1 MGWFC
6 SSIRIYFKNHL
17 ILAGFIGYFK
27 RIFLA
32 CFIISQRRY
41 WRYTKLSPSGHYAKC
56 FWNNQNTVKMHINF
70 KANSNYLLLQ
80 FLFFHSLLFS
90 FFKECTQITSVG
102 NLQLLNAFQNQLY
115 GPLLYL
121 PILFWIFKRKH
132 YYHFNN
138 PSKRPSAIF
147 FQG

>member
-1 MGWFC
+1 
-6 SSIRIYFKNHL
+6 
-17 ILAGFIGYFK
+17 
-27 RIFLA
+27 
-32 CFIISQRRY
+32 
-41 WRYTKLSPSGHYAKC
+41 
-56 FWNNQNTVKMHINF
+56 MHINF

-80 FLFFHSLLFS
+80 FLYFHSLLFS
-90 FFKECTQITSVG
+90 YFKECTQITSVG
-102 NLQLLNAFQNQLY
+102 NLQLLNAFQNRLY

-147 FQG
+147 SRLDIHSPKSFYPYPRPDLFQDFFVIKVFRPCSAEAKLSIKQLQTE

>member
-1 MGWFC
+1 
-6 SSIRIYFKNHL
+6 
-17 ILAGFIGYFK
+17 
-27 RIFLA
+27 
-32 CFIISQRRY
+32 
-41 WRYTKLSPSGHYAKC
+41 
-56 FWNNQNTVKMHINF
+56 MHINF

-80 FLFFHSLLFS
+80 FLFFHSLFFFS
-90 FFKECTQITSVG
+90 YFKECTQITSVG

-147 FQG
+147 FPRLDIHSPKSFYPYPRPDLFHDFLSSKFSDLVQQRQSCQ